1 MLEMMI
7 FFHAIF
13 CLVFFFMVEQMFAYF
28 DVFSTI
34 LHQVFIT
41 FSLFLSF
48 FFFFKW
54 KRVGKRGREYPSG
67 GYPAYFNRV
76 DDVLGVDTLCLM
88 NSFKIHY
95 VYCPF
100 VFLGENLNG
109 STTTC

>member
-48 FFFFKW
+48 FFFLS
-54 KRVGKRGREYPSG
+54 GRESENG
-67 GYPAYFNRV
+67 V
-76 DDVLGVDTLCLM
+76 ESILVVDTQHILT
-88 NSFKIHY
+88 
-95 VYCPF
+95 
-100 VFLGENLNG
+100 G
-109 STTTC
+109 